1 MTVFLNEKVEQSCG
15 EVFMDK
21 VILTAAITNAA
32 AVPTLTPYLPLTPK
46 EIDDSAVEAAQAG
59 AAVLSN
65 GELLWIV
72 RKFLTIFLLLI
83 YI

>member
-32 AVPTLTPYLPLTPK
+32 TVPTLTPYLPLTPK

-59 AAVLSN
+59 AAVLSS

-72 RKFLTIFLLLI
+72 RKFLTIFLFLI

>member
-32 AVPTLTPYLPLTPK
+32 AVPTLTPYLPLIPK

-72 RKFLTIFLLLI
+72 RKFLTIFLFLI